1 MASRARTHP
10 RIPYQYCAHQPH
22 THAHTRSVTYICP
35 EDDLPQNNTNGRG
48 GKNGDLGPKPTS
60 LSTEGTFYL
69 RACCARVARV
79 VTFKRY
85 AFPKTAR
92 AAPIGQIP
100 FAVLLVIHLSPQAVQ
115 NTMRTFDV
123 GPPTGPIL
131 LTGCCLEACKTPSAR
146 STVLLTWHL
155 RRVYNTCVECGPA
168 H

>member
-100 FAVLLVIHLSPQAVQ
+100 FAALARTCCNPALSRAWYREVPWSLAGLLGKNCATNVFNWL
-115 NTMRTFDV
+115 
-123 GPPTGPIL
+123 
-131 LTGCCLEACKTPSAR
+131 
-146 STVLLTWHL
+146 
-155 RRVYNTCVECGPA
+155 
-168 H
+168 